1 MKTKLLR
8 LCACL
13 ALPLALFLS
22 GCASVT
28 VSNDG
33 PSTVLIQNSGCFLFY
48 LMPLFSGDPDY
59 PNEEVCNWFD
69 NTVKVETNI
78 RLLEEEANKQH
89 TRGYRN
95 IVSHPDDE
103 HILWFI
109 LKRKICRTSAELI
122 KD

>member
-33 PSTVLIQNSGCFLFY
+33 PNTVLIQNSGCFLFY
-48 LMPLFSGDPDY
+48 FMPLFSGDPDY

-89 TRGYRN
+89 ARGYRN
-95 IVSHPDDE
+95 IVSHPDE
-103 HILWFI
+103 EVILWLI

>member
-1 MKTKLLR
+1 MKSNFLR
-8 LCACL
+8 ISAFIL
-13 ALPLALFLS
+13 LPLVLLTS
-22 GCASVT
+22 GCASVS
-28 VSNDG
+28 VSNEG
-33 PSTVLIQNSGCFLFY
+33 PNTVLIQNSGCFLFGI
-48 LMPLFSGDPDY
+48 MPLFSGDPDY

-78 RLLEEEANKQH
+78 RLLEEEAYKQH
-89 TRGYRN
+89 ARGYRN